1 MQASM
6 QAAFLWAICAEVG
19 PAAVSIGYRT
29 ILKQPQNPAQV
40 LLCEPAGLFT
50 LLTPALEGGAALY
63 SLVLRCVSG
72 PAD

>member
-19 PAAVSIGYRT
+19 PAAVSIGYQT

-40 LLCEPAGLFT
+40 FLCQPAGLFT
-50 LLTPALEGGAALY
+50 LLTPA
-63 SLVLRCVSG
+63 
-72 PAD
+72 

>member
-6 QAAFLWAICAEVG
+6 QAAFLQVG
-19 PAAVSIGYRT
+19 PAAVSIGYGT

-40 LLCEPAGLFT
+40 LLCQSAGLFT
-50 LLTPALEGGAALY
+50 LLTPVLEGGTALCN
-63 SLVLRCVSG
+63 LVLRCVSG